1 MRKTPSRKR
10 PCRICRRWFLPD
22 PRLKGRQMT
31 CGDAHCKR
39 QWHRKKCQEWNLK
52 NKDYFRSNYLHKKLD
67 ALSRDEQATQTLPPE
82 STTLV
87 PLKSRLNSGLPL
99 TYVQEVIG
107 IKHLIIIEYLSQLLV
122 RRFQEALRGQPTV
135 TIGKLSRLPG
145 VVVSRGDGL

>member
-1 MRKTPSRKR
+1 MRKRPSRKR

-31 CGDAHCKR
+31 CGDAHCKG
-39 QWHRKKCQEWNLK
+39 QWHKKKCQEWNLK

-82 STTLV
+82 SRCLV
-87 PLKSRLNSGLPL
+87 PLKNRLNSGLPL
-99 TYVQEVIG
+99 SYVQEVIG
-107 IKHLIIIEYLSQLLV
+107 IKHLIIIEYLAQLLV
-122 RRFQEALRGQPTV
+122 RRFQEALRGQPLV
-135 TIGKLSRLPG
+135 TTGKLSRLPE

>member
-1 MRKTPSRKR
+1 MSKRPSRKR

-31 CGDAHCKR
+31 CGDAYCTR
-39 QWHRKKCQEWNLK
+39 EWHRKKCQEWNRN

-67 ALSRDEQATQTLPPE
+67 ALSRDEKATQPLPPQ

-87 PLKSRLNSGLPL
+87 PLKSRFHSGLPL
-99 TYVQEVIG
+99 SYVQEVIG
-107 IKHLIIIEYLSQLLV
+107 IKHLIIIEYLAQLLV
-122 RRFQEALRGQPTV
+122 RRFQEALRGQPLV
-135 TIGKLSRLPG
+135 IKGKFTILSG